1 MLKFLKNNTEL
12 NISGE
17 IDVYDDVV
25 RKTQV
30 IRLIESSGFNNLV
43 SLTMAITW
51 VGLIWDKLPP
61 IVLSVWLA
69 MMIFLFLC
77 CVIVQHLGLY
87 KKDDFYIS
95 AEVAK
100 RWYLLAVIFI
110 AMGWGIAST
119 LMFPYRQIE
128 QIILAFILV
137 GVSASSLSFSNVTW
151 VYSAYV
157 GFILVPLAVRLFYIG
172 GDVYYALSGMT
183 VFMLGAIIL
192 AANRINRASSDALR
206 LSLKNEDLIKNLTR
220 ASNDMESLNQ
230 SLTTEI
236 EHVKKVEG
244 ELKKAKNEAERM
256 SRTKGEFLANMSH
269 EIRTPMNG
277 VIGTLQL
284 LEDTTLTE
292 SQREYV
298 SVAYK
303 SADALLS
310 ILNDILDLS
319 KIEAGKLEFESI
331 PFDLREIVNDVVVL
345 HALKAEQS
353 GIYLKSEID
362 KSVPDRVVG
371 DPTRIRQVLVNLISN
386 AMKFTTKG
394 GVIVRLKL
402 KLKDEKE
409 TLIRIEVEDTGVG
422 IPTSKHQ
429 KLFMAF
435 SQADGSTTRK
445 YGGTGLGL
453 AIVRQLIEMMH
464 GNLGIESEVGK
475 GSKFW
480 FVLPLG
486 IAGDQESSASPKVVD
501 IKVELKG
508 RVLLVEDNPV
518 NQMVAK
524 KMLEKVGLESVLAI
538 NGREALEYL
547 QEERFDAVLMD
558 CQMPEMDGFEATRLW
573 REQEQLSG
581 AKRLPIIAMTANVME
596 GDRELCLK
604 SGMDDYL
611 GKPVRQVELG
621 QVLRRWII
629 NNEH

>member
-1 MLKFLKNNTEL
+1 MPD
-12 NISGE
+12 E
-17 IDVYDDVV
+17 IDVYDDLV

-30 IRLIESSGFNNLV
+30 IRLIESSGFNNVV
-43 SLTMAITW
+43 SLIMAITW
-51 VGLIWDKLPP
+51 VGLVWGKLPP
-61 IVLSVWLA
+61 LVLSVWLA
-69 MMIFLFLC
+69 MMVFLFLC
-77 CVIVQHLGLY
+77 CVTVQQLGLY
-87 KKDDFYIS
+87 RREGFYIS
-95 AEVAK
+95 AEVAR

-119 LMFPYRQIE
+119 LMFPYRQME

-157 GFILVPLAVRLFYIG
+157 GFVLVPLAVRLFYIG
-172 GDVYYALSGMT
+172 GEIYYALSGMT
-183 VFMLGAIIL
+183 VFLLGATIL
-192 AANRINRASSDALR
+192 AAKRINKASSDALR
-206 LSLKNEDLIKNLTR
+206 LSLKNADLIKNLTR
-220 ASNDMESLNQ
+220 ASRDMENLNQ

-236 EHVKKVEG
+236 EHVKKVEE
-244 ELKKAKNEAERM
+244 ELKKAKNKAERM

-284 LEDTTLTE
+284 LEDTPLTE
-292 SQREYV
+292 SQHEYV

-345 HALKAEQS
+345 HALKAEQT

-362 KSVPDRVVG
+362 EAVPARVVG
-371 DPTRIRQVLVNLISN
+371 DPTRVRQVLVNLISN
-386 AMKFTTKG
+386 AMKFTSAG
-394 GVIVRLKL
+394 GVVVRLKL
-402 KLKDEKE
+402 KLRDEKE
-409 TLIRIEVEDTGVG
+409 ALIRIEVEDTGVG

-445 YGGTGLGL
+445 HGGTGLGL
-453 AIVRQLIEMMH
+453 AIVRQLVEMMH

-486 IAGDQESSASPKVVD
+486 IASVETDAVSAAKPVD
-501 IKVELKG
+501 NKVELKG

-524 KMLEKVGLESVLAI
+524 KMLEKVGLQSVLAI
-538 NGREALEYL
+538 NGREALDYL
-547 QEERFDAVLMD
+547 AQEEFDAVLMD

-573 REQEQLSG
+573 REHEQQSSL
-581 AKRLPIIAMTANVME
+581 ARMPIIAMTANVME
-596 GDRELCLK
+596 GDRERCLQ

-611 GKPVRQVELG
+611 GKPVRQAELG
-621 QVLRRWII
+621 QVLHRWIK
-629 NNEH
+629 NDAH